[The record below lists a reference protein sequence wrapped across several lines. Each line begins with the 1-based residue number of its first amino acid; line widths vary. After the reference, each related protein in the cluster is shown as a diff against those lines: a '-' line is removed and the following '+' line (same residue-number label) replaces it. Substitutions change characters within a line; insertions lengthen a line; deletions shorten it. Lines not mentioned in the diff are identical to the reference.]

1 MSDSSTEPLVNVLGG
16 ADEVRPDIDANGVDR
31 AQVRHMLALSPV
43 ARLRWLEETMEDI
56 AELRQ
61 LNEKHAIR

>member
-1 MSDSSTEPLVNVLGG
+1 MSDSSSDPVVNVSSG

-31 AQVRHMLALSPV
+31 VQVRRMLALSPG

-61 LNEKHAIR
+61 LNEKHAVR

>member
-1 MSDSSTEPLVNVLGG
+1 MSDSSSEPVVNVSGG
-16 ADEVRPDIDANGVDR
+16 VDDVRPDIDANGVDR
-31 AQVRHMLALSPV
+31 AQVRRMLALSPR

>member
-1 MSDSSTEPLVNVLGG
+1 MTDSSTKPVGNSPGG
-16 ADEVRPDIDANGVDR
+16 GDDVWPDVDANGVDR
-31 AQVRHMLALSPV
+31 AQVRRMLALSPV